1 MAVERDKQAKFQAVA
16 EGIFQIL
23 IRGGIEN
30 LSHTRVAEVSN
41 VSRAWLYKYIGK
53 KPDDLIDFSI
63 DAIGK
68 EFAKTDSLLHHQSA
82 DEVRSRLFDGTFRM
96 LRDAAK
102 NPALLALYY
111 RYVGTQNPIGKKIRQ
126 LEDRYI
132 VLVANHLQ
140 KYFGLPKG
148 EAVIVSEVLHG
159 MRMGLAHRYSN
170 TDLREQ
176 ADYEAV
182 LKGVRRVMKHFA
194 IEDGKKSA
202 KK

>member
-1 MAVERDKQAKFQAVA
+1 
-16 EGIFQIL
+16 
-23 IRGGIEN
+23 
-30 LSHTRVAEVSN
+30 VAEVSN

-68 EFAKTDSLLHHQSA
+68 EFAKTDSLLNHQSA

-111 RYVGTQNPIGKKIRQ
+111 RYVGTENPIGKKIRQ
-126 LEDRYI
+126 LENRYI
-132 VLVANHLQ
+132 ALVANHLQ
-140 KYFGLPKG
+140 KYFGLPKS
-148 EAVIVSEVLHG
+148 EAAVVSEVLHG
-159 MRMGLAHRYSN
+159 MRMGLTHRYSN
-170 TDLREQ
+170 TDLRDQ

-202 KK
+202 RK